1 MMPPLKVIAI
11 IVFSLVLV
19 CLGTVLVLVWT
30 MPDLPS
36 AYVSDQIC
44 LPSENGLISCG
55 KTTDKLQH
63 FLDKAIEQEYTRAK
77 KDDNRRQ
84 QEFFSTNRVRL
95 TAIYDKTYWEMKPAA
110 KLTGKELPEPRL
122 EDTGAEMTPIR
133 VWCNGRELHD
143 SGGFRRYGVRYRNG
157 RLVVPVSGTYFIYSF
172 VDFFENCDSSTSK
185 PDIKKTDKT
194 IKHGIFKF
202 NIVDEE
208 EREIV
213 TNIQP
218 HTISGNGYFSSYNS
232 YVSTLAQLKAGDELS
247 VKVSNITYLRY
258 TRNNFFGLNLV

>member
-1 MMPPLKVIAI
+1 MPPLKVIAVV
-11 IVFSLVLV
+11 VFCLVLV

-36 AYVSDQIC
+36 ANVSDQIC
-44 LPSENGLISCG
+44 LPSQNGLINCG

-63 FLDKAIEQEYTRAK
+63 YLDKAIEQEYTRAK
-77 KDDNRRQ
+77 KDDERRQ
-84 QEFFSTNRVRL
+84 QEFLNKNRVRL
-95 TAIYDKTYWEMKPAA
+95 MAVYDKTYWEMKPAA
-110 KLTGKELPEPRL
+110 KVTGKELPEPRQ
-122 EDTGAEMTPIR
+122 EDVGVEMTPIR
-133 VWCNGRELHD
+133 VWRNGRELHD
-143 SGGFRRYGVRYRNG
+143 SGGFRRVGVRYRNG

-172 VDFFENCDSSTSK
+172 VDFFEKCESSTSARDGK
-185 PDIKKTDKT
+185 HADRT

-202 NIVDEE
+202 NILDEE

-213 TNIQP
+213 TNVQP
-218 HTISGNGYFSSYNS
+218 HTISGNGYYNSFNS